1 MVFPLKMV
9 IFNSYVKL
17 PEGNHPNLGKLGKE
31 SAVLFFL
38 EDFWMFVAIQWLRI
52 AFPAR
57 GSPSLQLLGA

>member
-1 MVFPLKMV
+1 MLNYQRV
-9 IFNSYVKL
+9 IIQ
-17 PEGNHPNLGKLGKE
+17 NLGKLGKE
-31 SAVLFFL
+31 ECCSVFFW